1 MGLLDAISPTP
12 RNRILGLLA
21 DATHGVN
28 DFASKPFGYDNPPAR
43 MLMGLLGVPS
53 IATTL
58 DRLSYGEPLT
68 NIGKA
73 NVPLL
78 KPETADAAMA
88 AAAALPAVSRG
99 ALKASDAAVQAI
111 TKNPQATATKVMDYA
126 AQMNPANP
134 MVVWHGSPHKF
145 DKFDSSKIGTGE
157 GAQAYGHGL
166 YLAESPDVAGSYAQ
180 SVKANSSE
188 LVKRGASHGLP
199 DDVASNLAAA
209 LQSGKKFDPVI
220 DAARAMVN
228 DPLTS
233 QAQRQAAQR
242 LIDNEMAAY
251 NAWSD
256 WSKPGSLY
264 KVDLPDNAIARM
276 LDWDKPLSQQAAEVQ
291 AAVKPLLKDI
301 FDVREYGGGWGSLEP
316 DVNAV
321 RDVYTKSGHSL
332 GTYSSADADNL
343 NFTGSA
349 IVKALGNMD
358 KESAATAALLR
369 KAGIPGIRYLDGGSR
384 GAGAGTSNFVVFPGE
399 ESLLS
404 ILERN
409 GGPVK

>member
-1 MGLLDAISPTP
+1 M
-12 RNRILGLLA
+12 
-21 DATHGVN
+21 
-28 DFASKPFGYDNPPAR
+28 
-43 MLMGLLGVPS
+43 
-53 IATTL
+53 
-58 DRLSYGEPLT
+58 
-68 NIGKA
+68 
-73 NVPLL
+73 
-78 KPETADAAMA
+78 
-88 AAAALPAVSRG
+88 
-99 ALKASDAAVQAI
+99 
-111 TKNPQATATKVMDYA
+111 
-126 AQMNPANP
+126 NP
-134 MVVWHGSPHKF
+134 MVVYHGSPHKF

-166 YLAESPDVAGSYAQ
+166 YLAESDRVAKQYADTLTD
-180 SVKANSSE
+180 KAPRFLDGVPADQLSTAQRSALGMLADAGGNANAA
-188 LVKRGASHGLP
+188 L
-199 DDVASNLAAA
+199 LAA
-209 LQSGKKFDPVI
+209 KTDM
-220 DAARAMVN
+220 ARAGGAGADFHVE
-228 DPLTS
+228 
-233 QAQRQAAQR
+233 R
-242 LIDNEMAAY
+242 Y
-251 NAWSD
+251 NTLRDIARGK
-256 WSKPGSLY
+256 SKAVVGEPSLY
-264 KVDLPDNAIARM
+264 KVDLPDSAIAKM

-384 GAGAGTSNFVVFPGE
+384 GAGAGTSNFVVFPGNE
-399 ESLLS
+399 GLLS

-409 GGPVK
+409 GVQVK